1 MIDWRTV
8 LDLDGYESRPG
19 VDVQT
24 VQRAESKL
32 GRRLPSDLV
41 PLYRDSDGVLDLGG
55 EWFVIWPIE
64 MLVAENLA
72 RWDAS
77 DLPRH
82 LLAFGDDGAGY
93 PFCLQDHQPPVICW
107 YPIEEEGTVLA
118 PDIESFWRGWT
129 SGSITT

>member
-1 MIDWRTV
+1 MVDWRTV
-8 LDLDGYESRPG
+8 LDADGYGSRPG

-24 VQRAESKL
+24 LHRAESML
-32 GRRLPSDLV
+32 GRRLPAWLAS
-41 PLYRDSDGVLDLGG
+41 LYRDSDGVLDVAGK
-55 EWFVIWPIE
+55 WFVIWPID

-72 RWDAS
+72 RWSAS

-93 PFCLQDHQPPVICW
+93 PFCLQGHESPVVCW
-107 YPIEEEGTVLA
+107 YPIDQSAVVLA

>member
-1 MIDWRTV
+1 MIDWRTM
-8 LDLDGYESRPG
+8 LDVDGYESRPG

-24 VQRAESKL
+24 VQRAESML
-32 GRRLPSDLV
+32 RRRLPSDLV
-41 PLYRDSDGVLDLGG
+41 PLYRASDGLLDMVG
-55 EWFVIWPIE
+55 EWFVIWPID

-82 LLAFGDDGAGY
+82 LLAFGDDGAGC
-93 PFCLQDHQPPVICW
+93 PFCLQGHQPPVVCW
-107 YPIEEEGTVLA
+107 YPIDQGGAVLA
-118 PDIESFWRGWT
+118 PDLESFWRGWT